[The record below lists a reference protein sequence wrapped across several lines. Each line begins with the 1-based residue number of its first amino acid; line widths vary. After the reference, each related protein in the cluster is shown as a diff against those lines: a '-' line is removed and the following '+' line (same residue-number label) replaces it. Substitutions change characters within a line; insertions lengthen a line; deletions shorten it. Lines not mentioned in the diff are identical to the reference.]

1 MLKGL
6 VLIVGMMIAIVC
18 LSIAYGYHDEY
29 HRNKRWPYYKD
40 EPDKNIKSVIW
51 LGIGT
56 IIVFLTK
63 LLLDYIG

>member
-29 HRNKRWPYYKD
+29 QRNKRWPYYKD
-40 EPDKNIKSVIW
+40 EPDKK
-51 LGIGT
+51 
-56 IIVFLTK
+56 
-63 LLLDYIG
+63 Y

>member
-6 VLIVGMMIAIVC
+6 VLIVGIMISTVC

-29 HRNKRWPYYKD
+29 QRHKRWPYYKEETGKD
-40 EPDKNIKSVIW
+40 IKAIIW

-56 IIVFLTK
+56 IAVFLTK

>member
-18 LSIAYGYHDEY
+18 LSISYGYHDEY
-29 HRNKRWPYYKD
+29 QRNKRWPYYKD
-40 EPDKNIKSVIW
+40 EPDKNIKSIIW

>member
-29 HRNKRWPYYKD
+29 QRNKRWPYYKD
-40 EPDKNIKSVIW
+40 ELDKNIKSIIW